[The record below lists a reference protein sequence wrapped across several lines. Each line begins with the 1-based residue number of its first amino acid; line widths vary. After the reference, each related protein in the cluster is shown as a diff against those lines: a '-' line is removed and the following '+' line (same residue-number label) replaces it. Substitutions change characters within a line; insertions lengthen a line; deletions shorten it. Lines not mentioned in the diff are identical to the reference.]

1 MKENLKPCVYK
12 QRERGLK
19 RDFVLFVERTG
30 ELRYVAR
37 LSAKGVKPKRKRVR
51 IGRIVA

>member
-12 QRERGLK
+12 QRERGIK

-30 ELRYVAR
+30 ELQLHDVDPKPGDLSMGR
-37 LSAKGVKPKRKRVR
+37 LKWW
-51 IGRIVA
+51 